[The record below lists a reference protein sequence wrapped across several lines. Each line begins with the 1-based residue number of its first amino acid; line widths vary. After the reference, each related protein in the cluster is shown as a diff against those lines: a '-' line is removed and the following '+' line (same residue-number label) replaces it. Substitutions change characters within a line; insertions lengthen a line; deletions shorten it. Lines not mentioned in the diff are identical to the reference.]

1 MTLSARLSFSIMFN
15 AQCLKITEKVAFN
28 IASEASYVYNLNE
41 QKWSKIVTIAK
52 VAKVAKVAKIVIKAK
67 VVKRVKRVKRV
78 KIFKQFVKGRRVK
91 LSQKVLKKWRE
102 KISGITHVI

>member
-1 MTLSARLSFSIMFN
+1 MPLFSRHF
-15 AQCLKITEKVAFN
+15 LK
-28 IASEASYVYNLNE
+28 ASEASYVYILNE

-52 VAKVAKVAKIVIKAK
+52 IVKVAKIV
-67 VVKRVKRVKRV
+67 KRVKIAKRV